1 MRLRHKPVTKFFPE
15 GQTVFAQC
23 TRTVKRTIIL
33 TESFFLQKFLVDT
46 MEAILKFSLDWVWKK
61 TDFFPFIDRKRWKK
75 FLFSNSFSSKNPYR
89 QVAYNFD
96 NPVERKKTEV
106 QKRQSMTQ
114 TNEWKNEFLTN
125 FCSENVFM
133 DRYLA
138 VLTTTLRKYRQKT
151 DMPLLHV

>member
-15 GQTVFAQC
+15 GQTVFGQC
-23 TRTVKRTIIL
+23 TRTVKTTIVL
-33 TESFFLQKFLVDT
+33 TESFFPQNFLVDT
-46 MEAILKFSLDWVWKK
+46 MEAILKFSLERVWKK
-61 TDFFPFIDRKRWKK
+61 TDFFPFIDRKRWKN
-75 FLFSNSFSSKNPYR
+75 FLFSNSFSSKNTYR

-96 NPVERKKTEV
+96 NPVQRKKTEV

-114 TNEWKNEFLTN
+114 TNEWKNEFFTN